1 MKEFWDE
8 LYSASAYAYGKNPNS
23 YFKSCLDK
31 LSSGSLLLAAE
42 GEGRNAVY
50 AAEKQWKI
58 SAYDWSEIA
67 RDKALKLAKEKQVH
81 LDYHLGSLKD
91 LNFEANSFDALGLI
105 YVHFPEGIRQLNHG
119 KLLNYIK
126 PGGHLIMEAFHEDHL
141 EYQRQNPAV
150 GGPKMLQQLY
160 TAEKIQSDFVDLDF
174 HYLEE
179 VEITLEEGFMH
190 NGTTKVVRALAQKP
204 F

>member
-1 MKEFWDE
+1 
-8 LYSASAYAYGKNPNS
+8 
-23 YFKSCLDK
+23 
-31 LSSGSLLLAAE
+31 
-42 GEGRNAVY
+42 
-50 AAEKQWKI
+50 
-58 SAYDWSEIA
+58 
-67 RDKALKLAKEKQVH
+67 
-81 LDYHLGSLKD
+81 
-91 LNFEANSFDALGLI
+91 
-105 YVHFPEGIRQLNHG
+105 
-119 KLLNYIK
+119 
-126 PGGHLIMEAFHEDHL
+126 MEAFHEDHL

-204 F
+204 Y